1 MPPSREHHPR
11 FQKDILGFEIAMDQP
26 SIFEDGESIQQL
38 RGEDLHELGAEAL
51 ELVLFD
57 EFVQVRRQ
65 QLEDEA

>member
-1 MPPSREHHPR
+1 
-11 FQKDILGFEIAMDQP
+11 MDQP

-57 EFVQVRRQ
+57 EFVQVGRQ
-65 QLEDEA
+65 QLEDET